1 MSSRISR
8 RSFNTL
14 TLAVLTQ
21 VALPSNV
28 NASNTQFRIGFQ
40 KSASLLNLLKAQGT
54 LEKELAKRNVEVKW
68 VEFPAGPQLLEGLN
82 VGSIDF
88 GYVGEAPPIFAQAAG
103 ANFVYIGYEAAAP
116 SAEAIVVPKNSEI
129 KNITDLKGKKI
140 ALNKGSNVHYL
151 LLKLLDKNGL
161 KYSDMQPI
169 FLPPAD
175 ARAAFERGSVD
186 AWVIWDPFLAAAEK
200 QLGAK
205 IIADGKATVNNYCFF
220 LASRGYA
227 QQNQQTIELVFDELS
242 KQGKWIVK
250 NHKGAA
256 QALSPLQGLDT
267 NILELSLER
276 YSHDVRPITADVL
289 VEQQKIAD
297 SFFELKLIP
306 KAINVKEATVSLAK

>member
-1 MSSRISR
+1 MSSPISR
-8 RSFNTL
+8 RSFNAL
-14 TLAVLTQ
+14 TLAALAQ
-21 VALPSNV
+21 LSLPSYVKANT
-28 NASNTQFRIGFQ
+28 TQFRIGFQ

-151 LLKLLDKNGL
+151 LVKLLEKNGL
-161 KYSDMQPI
+161 KYSDIQPI
-169 FLPPAD
+169 VLPPAD

-205 IIADGKATVNNYCFF
+205 IISNGKATVNNYCFF
-220 LASRGYA
+220 LASKGYA
-227 QQNQQTIELVFDELS
+227 QQNQKTIELVFDELS

-250 NHKGAA
+250 NYKGAA
-256 QALSPLQGLDT
+256 QALSTLQGLDT
-267 NILELSLER
+267 NVLELSLER

-306 KAINVKEATVSLAK
+306 KAINVKDATVGLAK